1 MKFLDYINSN
11 TDKKVEVYFDM
22 DGVFAE
28 LDFGNFDYETI
39 RPIKTVLAIMKEL
52 HDQGIDVKVLSIC
65 RTNEIVKGKIEWLKI
80 NASFLEEK
88 NIYLLSKEE
97 NPGIESKDLKTN
109 FLKENTN
116 EDHVIIHV
124 DDDITIIKQLQKETP
139 KVMVFHVSSVIE

>member
-28 LDFGNFDYETI
+28 LDFGNFDYKTI
-39 RPIKTVLAIMKEL
+39 RPIKTVLTLMKIL
-52 HDQGIDVKVLSIC
+52 HDQGVDVKVLSIC

-139 KVMVFHVSSVIE
+139 NVKVFHVSSVIE

>member
-1 MKFLDYINSN
+1 MKFLDYINSY

-52 HDQGIDVKVLSIC
+52 HDQGVDVKVLSIC

-80 NASFLEEK
+80 NAPFLEEK

-109 FLKENTN
+109 FLKGNTN

>member
-28 LDFGNFDYETI
+28 LDFGNFDYKTI
-39 RPIKTVLAIMKEL
+39 RPIKTVLTLMKIL
-52 HDQGIDVKVLSIC
+52 HDQGVDVKVLSIC